1 MELFSMLS
9 ASLDRRKIL
18 GRMRMDTCVCM
29 AESLC
34 CSPEMTMTLL
44 ISYTLIQ
51 NVFDVKQKLKKNS
64 EKGSK
69 GNSKTQKT

>member
-1 MELFSMLS
+1 
-9 ASLDRRKIL
+9 
-18 GRMRMDTCVCM
+18 MDTCVCM

>member
-1 MELFSMLS
+1 
-9 ASLDRRKIL
+9 
-18 GRMRMDTCVCM
+18 MRMDTCVCM

-51 NVFDVKQKLKKNS
+51 NVFDVKKNNNKKNS

-69 GNSKTQKT
+69 GNSKTQKTKEMKNILNGIINTLHTA